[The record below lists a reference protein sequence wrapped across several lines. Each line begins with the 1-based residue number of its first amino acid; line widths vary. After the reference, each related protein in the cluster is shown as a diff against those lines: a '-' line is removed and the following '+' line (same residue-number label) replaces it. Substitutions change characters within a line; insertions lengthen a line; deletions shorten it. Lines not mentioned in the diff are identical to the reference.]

1 MPKEQGAITNRV
13 TANEKHPCFSFD
25 GLWTTSGL
33 LKLFSLI
40 AN

>member
-1 MPKEQGAITNRV
+1 MSYTKKSKENFWIY
-13 TANEKHPCFSFD
+13 EKHPCFSFD